1 MKTFRHRRFH
11 TLFFSLLSALIC
23 TPILFAAEAPRA
35 NADSPATVAPKK
47 LASEDRLI
55 LNFHRLGEIANRSNI
70 VRCANPVGDIAD
82 RMKSLEPT
90 ASEREQAKVRMQ
102 HLYDQGIRA
111 VVSLQRQEPPTETDK
126 NLEYA
131 AVALEKAAAQEV
143 GLTYVA
149 YSMSNKGKN
158 SLQDMSDA
166 DTFKLVESI
175 GNDIVKRSETG
186 GVAFH
191 CKSGKD
197 RTGLIAGY
205 LRIKYQG
212 WTADQ
217 AILEMRENGH
227 VWQKFLKPGNSYSWH
242 EEHLRSIAKMLPA
255 PR

>member
-1 MKTFRHRRFH
+1 MNTFRHRPRHRLSFG
-11 TLFFSLLSALIC
+11 LLGALIC
-23 TPILFAAEAPRA
+23 ATALFAAEAPPA
-35 NADSPATVAPKK
+35 NVESSTKVVPKK
-47 LASEDRLI
+47 SASEDNLI

-70 VRCANPVGDIAD
+70 FRCANPVGDIAD
-82 RMKSLEPT
+82 RMNSPEPT
-90 ASEREQAKVRMQ
+90 ALEQQQAKERMQ
-102 HLYDQGIRA
+102 HLYDLGVRT
-111 VVSLQRQEPPTETDK
+111 VVSLQRQEPPTETEK

-131 AVALEKAAAQEV
+131 AVALEKAAAQDV

-158 SLQDMSDA
+158 SLQYMSEA

-175 GNDIVKRSETG
+175 GNDIVKRAETG

-197 RTGLIAGY
+197 RTGLVAGY
-205 LRIKYQG
+205 LRVKYQG

-242 EEHLRSIAKMLPA
+242 EEHLRSIAKTLAA